1 MFYKIKEEECRLIMG
16 VLFLSINN
24 LKYMIKEDKDNEEN
38 LLDITTALYDV
49 IGSLFELKKEKEITS
64 E

>member
-1 MFYKIKEEECRLIMG
+1 MG
-16 VLFLSINN
+16 VLFLSIDN